1 VYAEPVG
8 DADTTI
14 DQLAGYLQGLE
25 SELFDRVIIESQSEA
40 LGKEW
45 FEMKRLHSSFVEL
58 NRRVLEL
65 AMSPYAT
72 QLGKVGVQGSG
83 TPA

>member
-1 VYAEPVG
+1 M
-8 DADTTI
+8 I
-14 DQLAGYLQGLE
+14 LE
-25 SELFDRVIIESQSEA
+25 AELFDRVIVESQSEA

-45 FEMKRLHSSFVEL
+45 FGMKRLHSSFVAL

-72 QLGKVGVQGSG
+72 RLGGLGVQGSG
-83 TPA
+83 EQA